1 MFARDIMTKKV
12 ITVTPD
18 TLVSDIARLLI
29 ENGISALPVVNIN
42 GEVIGMVSE
51 GDLTGRGEIQ
61 RIERR
66 DWWLAMF
73 AEGEAISP
81 EFIAEIKAQKYQA
94 HEIMSTPVI
103 TVNESTDITEIAKIL
118 SEYHIKRVPVLRDNL
133 IVGIISR
140 ADLVLAFANQNEQTI
155 PQYKLQHNDNILA
168 KYFHAKPKQQIEEIK
183 PEETHDK
190 LTAEDFQKLVKSF
203 EHQRTLDRLEMQKR
217 VFEQHKDQVD
227 YLIKHHI
234 DDANWHSML
243 DNAKEAAVQGKKES
257 MVLRFPN
264 QLCSDGGRA
273 INVGDHG
280 WVDTLR
286 GEAAEIYLRWER
298 ELKPQGFRLS
308 VRTVEYP
315 NGFPGDIGMFLVWGN

>member
-1 MFARDIMTKKV
+1 MFARDIMTKMV

-29 ENGISALPVVNIN
+29 ENGISALPVVDGN

-61 RIERR
+61 RIECR

-73 AEGEAISP
+73 AEGETISP
-81 EFIAEIKAQKYQA
+81 EFIAEIKLQKHQA

-103 TVNESTDITEIAKIL
+103 TVNESADITEIAKIL

-133 IVGIISR
+133 VVGIISR

-168 KYFHAKPKQQIEEIK
+168 KYFHAKPKPQPEEIK

-190 LTAEDFQKLVKSF
+190 LTAEDFQQLVKSF
-203 EHQRTLDRLEMQKR
+203 EHQRTLDRLEIQKR

-227 YLIKHHI
+227 YLVKNHI

-243 DNAKEAAVQGKKES
+243 DNAKEAAAQGKKES